1 MEHVKIPFVK
11 TGISLLDTIL
21 YKGFPLNSFITISGE
36 GGIGKTLILQQ
47 LAINFLKRGFSVIY
61 LVSDDTP
68 RSVVQN
74 MNIMGWNV
82 NRYIKAKKVIFI
94 DCITLK
100 IRKPIQE
107 EESHIIY
114 VENPKNLPLV
124 TSTLFS
130 VIENHSSSKAI
141 VLIDSLTELMSSAEP
156 SMILD
161 AVKSMRE
168 NIAKA
173 KKIPLFASIHFG
185 IKGFDEIE
193 QIIDYLVDGI
203 IDLRYDPYLMQQG
216 ILVRQIRVRKM
227 KGAPH
232 KSQWIHY
239 KVEKSGVSVLSKDEL
254 TKLMKDLNEVI

>member
-1 MEHVKIPFVK
+1 MEHTKIPFIK

-21 YKGFPLNSFITISGE
+21 HKGFPLNSFITISGE

-47 LAINFLKRGFSVIY
+47 LAINFLKKDFSVIY

-68 RSVVQN
+68 RSVIQN
-74 MNIMGWNV
+74 MNIMGWNIEK
-82 NRYIKAKKVIFI
+82 YIKNKKITFI

-100 IRKPIQE
+100 IRKPTQE
-107 EESHIIY
+107 ETSHIIY
-114 VENPKNLPLV
+114 VENPKNLPSV
-124 TSTLFS
+124 TGTLFS
-130 VIENHSSSKAI
+130 VVENTSSRAI

-156 SMILD
+156 LMILD

-185 IKGFDEIE
+185 IKGFDDIE

-232 KSQWIHY
+232 KNQWIHY
-239 KVEKSGVSVLSKDEL
+239 KVEKSGISPLSKDEL
-254 TKLMKDLNEVI
+254 ATLMKDLNITV

>member
-1 MEHVKIPFVK
+1 MERFKIPFVK
-11 TGISLLDTIL
+11 TGISLLDTVL

-36 GGIGKTLILQQ
+36 GGIGKTFMLQQ
-47 LAINFLKRGFSVIY
+47 LAINFLRRGFSVIY

-68 RSVVQN
+68 RSVIQN
-74 MNIMGWNV
+74 MSITGWNI
-82 NRYIKAKKVIFI
+82 NKYIKAKRVIFI

-100 IRKPIQE
+100 IRKPIE
-107 EESHIIY
+107 EETSHIVY

-130 VIENHSSSKAI
+130 VVENLSSPKAI

-156 SMILD
+156 LMILD
-161 AVKSMRE
+161 AVKSIRE

-173 KKIPLFASIHFG
+173 KKIPLFASVHFG

-216 ILVRQIRVRKM
+216 ILVRQIRVRKI

-232 KSQWIHY
+232 KNQWIHY
-239 KVEKSGVSVLSKDEL
+239 KIERSGISALSKDEL
-254 TKLMKDLNEVI
+254 TKLMKDLNMIV